1 MLYSVV
7 YRKRGKMG
15 KCQKCHIMNL
25 NDLLDAIC
33 VVNKQEKDR
42 VLGKNRYKELVFTRQ
57 LFYYF
62 AKTYYG
68 ATLKEIQEVI
78 NVHHTTILYS
88 VELINNLIYIEDA
101 IALGRIERI
110 KAYIKEK
117 YHMDKRVNLYI
128 PFEVNHQELCKML
141 IERFN
146 CRIVEEVI
154 G

>member
-1 MLYSVV
+1 
-7 YRKRGKMG
+7 MG

-68 ATLKEIQEVI
+68 ATLKEIQEVVK
-78 NVHHTTILYS
+78 VHHTTILYS
-88 VELINNLIYIEDA
+88 IELINNLIYIEDA
-101 IALGRIERI
+101 IVLGRIERI

>member
-1 MLYSVV
+1 
-7 YRKRGKMG
+7 
-15 KCQKCHIMNL
+15 MNL
-25 NDLLDAIC
+25 NHLLEAIC

-42 VLGKNRYKELVFTRQ
+42 VLGKARYKELVFTRQ

-62 AKTYYG
+62 ARTYYG
-68 ATLKEIQEVI
+68 AKLNEIQEVI

-88 VELINNLIYIEDA
+88 VDLINDLLYIQDA
-101 IALGRIERI
+101 IVCGRVERI

-117 YHMDKRVNLYI
+117 FHMDKRVSLYI
-128 PFEVNHQELCKML
+128 PFEVNHEELCKML
-141 IERFN
+141 VERFN

>member
-1 MLYSVV
+1 
-7 YRKRGKMG
+7 
-15 KCQKCHIMNL
+15 MNL
-25 NDLLDAIC
+25 VELLEAIC
-33 VVNKQEKDR
+33 KVNGQEMDR

-62 AKTYYG
+62 AKQYYG
-68 ATLKEIQEVI
+68 AKLKEIQEVI
-78 NVHHTTILYS
+78 KVHHTTILYS
-88 VELINNLIYIEDA
+88 IELINDLIYVEDK
-101 IALGRIERI
+101 IVLGRIERV
-110 KAYIKEK
+110 KSYIKEK
-117 YHMDKRVNLYI
+117 YHMDKRVSLYI